1 MFLRFSSKNN
11 NYYRIAEILQEKKR
25 RLSFLTLNI
34 CKKESN
40 VSVFFCNFAP
50 LKSSIY
56 DIRLI
61 IRQLR
66 TI

>member
-11 NYYRIAEILQEKKR
+11 NYYRIEEILHEKKR

-40 VSVFFCNFAP
+40 VSVFFVI
-50 LKSSIY
+50 LH
-56 DIRLI
+56 R
-61 IRQLR
+61 
-66 TI
+66 

>member
-11 NYYRIAEILQEKKR
+11 NYYRIAEILHEKKR

-40 VSVFFCNFAP
+40 VSVFFVILLRLRAVYM
-50 LKSSIY
+50 IY
-56 DIRLI
+56 N
-61 IRQLR
+61 
-66 TI
+66 

>member
-25 RLSFLTLNI
+25 RLSFLREQRI
-34 CKKESN
+34 C
-40 VSVFFCNFAP
+40 FFCNFAP

-61 IRQLR
+61 IRQLQ